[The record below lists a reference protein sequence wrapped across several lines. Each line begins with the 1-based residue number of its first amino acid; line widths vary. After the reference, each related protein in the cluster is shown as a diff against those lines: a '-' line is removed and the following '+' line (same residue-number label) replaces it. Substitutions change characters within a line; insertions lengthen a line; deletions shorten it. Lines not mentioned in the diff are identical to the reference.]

1 MFSAAYEML
10 GGEKRKAQ
18 SVIDSLKIIRQG
30 LPVKTL
36 DRGMLTLGLT
46 KKDYAKIIGVNLRT
60 LQRKM
65 KEPNATLSP
74 TASEHALML
83 AGMVKEADEYFGDRD
98 VTLRWLNKPSLVFE
112 NETPLSLCD
121 TKTGIILVTEE
132 INKLTYGY
140 TA

>member
-30 LPVKTL
+30 IPVEML
-36 DRGMLTLGLT
+36 DRGMLILGLT
-46 KKDYAKIIGVNLRT
+46 KTDYAKIIGVNLRT

-74 TASEHALML
+74 TVSEHALML
-83 AGMVKEADEYFGDRD
+83 ADMVKEADEYFCDRD
-98 VTLRWLNKPSLVFE
+98 ATLRWLNKPSLVFE

-132 INKLTYGY
+132 INKLKYGY